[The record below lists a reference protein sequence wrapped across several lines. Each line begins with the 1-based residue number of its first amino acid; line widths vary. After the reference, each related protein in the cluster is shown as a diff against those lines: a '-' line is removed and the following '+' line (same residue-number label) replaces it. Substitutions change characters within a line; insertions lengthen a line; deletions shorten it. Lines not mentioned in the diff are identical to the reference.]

1 MNRLIED
8 LSTITTISQGTLS
21 SLNDKAISCICHSVY
36 ESVLETD
43 SLTKLDIGIG
53 ILYIKCEGSE
63 IKYKF
68 IPSKKLEES
77 VASTIV
83 SKKSPLVYQV
93 ETSLKERVESTYK
106 NLL

>member
-1 MNRLIED
+1 MNKLIED
-8 LSTITTISQGTLS
+8 ISTITTISQGTLLN
-21 SLNDKAISCICHSVY
+21 LNDKAISCICHSVY
-36 ESVLETD
+36 ESVQEKE
-43 SLTKLDIGIG
+43 SLTKIDIGIG
-53 ILYIKCEGSE
+53 ILYIKCEGSD

-77 VASTIV
+77 VASTIT